1 MDFIMKKYKII
12 YQNNIELYNDEYF
25 DRGYRDDVIV
35 VINNKKYK
43 LYIIEPIR
51 LSQDFESEIIDYG
64 YYQMEPNIIIVKK
77 ITRDEIEKVIDS
89 LVKENFFEKLGAMS

>member
-12 YQNNIELYNDEYF
+12 YQNNIKLYNDEYF

-64 YYQMEPNIIIVKK
+64 YYQMEPNTIIVKK

-89 LVKENFFEKLGAMS
+89 LVKENFFEKLGVMS

>member
-1 MDFIMKKYKII
+1 MKFDLSLLLKV
-12 YQNNIELYNDEYF
+12 NNSNL
-25 DRGYRDDVIV
+25 
-35 VINNKKYK
+35 YK

-64 YYQMEPNIIIVKK
+64 YYQMEPNTIIVKK

-89 LVKENFFEKLGAMS
+89 LVKENFFEKLGVMS